1 MILTERKLIEEMKES
16 LKNNKK
22 VFILGCGTCAALTQT
37 CGEE

>member
-22 VFILGCGTCAALTQT
+22 VFTLGCGTCATLAQT